1 MKNEKRK
8 LHTSCDFKTPA
19 AKKNFCQDLSSHLF
33 VPFFTPQALI
43 KPSEGRSFHFDFL
56 IFRF

>member
-19 AKKNFCQDLSSHLF
+19 AKKEGGVSKIVELF
-33 VPFFTPQALI
+33 ICVI
-43 KPSEGRSFHFDFL
+43 SF
-56 IFRF
+56 RQRR